1 MLSVQA
7 GCAGVVAGWRTVSNE
22 AGQPARRGRDAQ
34 PVRRGWRWPRC
45 PATPLARITA
55 LVWAGGPLGQF
66 RLRGVAA
73 ARYAKV
79 LSLQPGCGLATCRA
93 V

>member
-1 MLSVQA
+1 
-7 GCAGVVAGWRTVSNE
+7 
-22 AGQPARRGRDAQ
+22 
-34 PVRRGWRWPRC
+34 RC

-93 V
+93 VSLPLYSGESGGFVIV